1 MNINMTRRNW
11 LKINGLL
18 VPITMLVSPFLVC
31 AANNKVEY
39 LNRVI
44 QPKEEIDDVWQR
56 FLNDVDTKHQ
66 ALLDSFVN
74 NYQLAPKS
82 SQIQPWAGGFVGD
95 NLSGAKNTAR
105 WEGRD
110 NWRSRY
116 G

>member
-1 MNINMTRRNW
+1 MTRRNW

-56 FLNDVDTKHQ
+56 FLNDVDKKHQ
-66 ALLDSFVN
+66 ALLDSFIN

-82 SQIQPWAGGFVGD
+82 SQIQPWAGGS
-95 NLSGAKNTAR
+95 SGR
-105 WEGRD
+105 VRGYRC
-110 NWRSRY
+110 R
-116 G
+116 